1 MPKFLFF
8 PFLFFFTV
16 CQAGDLEEFEAY
28 KRKEKEDFRAYT
40 EKMQQEWKD
49 YLADIK
55 KNFGSTELTSDKKW
69 VGYAK
74 NNKSKVSLDYDKGV
88 VTVEF
93 VADEKNKSERIKEVK
108 KLLQEQSKE
117 VNPFSQEPMLTE
129 NIPLDKIKL
138 DTVKPKGAG
147 GKEGEKVYSLTV
159 PLNED
164 RQENNEI
171 QIAES
176 VRDVTEKY
184 KVSYDLAMAIIKTES
199 NFNIG
204 AGSKKGALD
213 IRDPAAY
220 ENNPWG
226 LMQVVP
232 QRSGR
237 GGWKRAKKQ
246 DRMPTA
252 EELLNP
258 KTNLEIGVAY
268 LAVLQDTY
276 FNGVKDDN
284 KREMLMI
291 SAYHESPEKIYA
303 IFSAKAKK
311 EEASVMIN
319 KLTVEEVSEWLSG
332 KKKGSS
338 GGQYVAKVEK
348 ERANFRVEENEK
360 KALEGIAKNIVKKP
374 ELLATVNEWLGTPYR
389 LGSNNRNAVDCSGFT
404 MNVYSQTYK
413 MKLPRTSD
421 SQYRSY
427 GGATVGPQDRKEG
440 DLIYFKTVQSGSP
453 VSHVGVWLD
462 GSHFV
467 HASSSKG
474 VIISD
479 FNESPYWRN
488 RYVGANRPLN
498 QQ

>member
-1 MPKFLFF
+1 MRMLIILPLLFF
-8 PFLFFFTV
+8 V
-16 CQAGDLEEFEAY
+16 NSSQAGDLEEFEAY
-28 KRKEKEDFRAYT
+28 KQKEKAEFRAYT

-93 VADEKNKSERIKEVK
+93 VADEKNKAERIKEVK
-108 KLLQEQSKE
+108 KLLQEQAKE

-147 GKEGEKVYSLTV
+147 GQEGEKVYSLTI

-176 VRDVTEKY
+176 VRDATEKY

-213 IRDPAAY
+213 IRDPAAF
-220 ENNPWG
+220 ESNPWG

-258 KTNLEIGVAY
+258 KLNLEIGVAY
-268 LAVLQDTY
+268 LAVLQDSY
-276 FNGVKDDN
+276 FNGVKDDK

-291 SAYHESPEKIYA
+291 SAYHESPEKVFGV
-303 IFSAKAKK
+303 FSAKGKK
-311 EEASVMIN
+311 EEAVAAIN
-319 KLTVEEVSEWLSG
+319 KLTQEEVKDRLSG
-332 KKKGSS
+332 KKGANAS
-338 GGQYVAKVEK
+338 GQYVAKVEK
-348 ERANFRVEENEK
+348 ERSNYRVEEDEK
-360 KALEGIAKNIVKKP
+360 IELENIAKKIVKKP

-389 LGSNNRNAVDCSGFT
+389 LGSNSRSAIDCSGFT

-421 SQYRSY
+421 SQYKSY
-427 GGATVGPQDRKEG
+427 GGATVDSRERQEG
-440 DLIYFKTVQSGSP
+440 DLIYFKTVNSGNP

-462 GSHFV
+462 GRHFA

-488 RYVGANRPLN
+488 RYVGANRPLK
-498 QQ
+498 